1 MASTK
6 VITAQYINFIAE
18 EVIDNFGGSY
28 QNIQT
33 LGKTW
38 RQQMPYNP
46 ATERFILKQTSLFLR
61 MLDIRDL
68 GNFNMMYKVC
78 YNIADHISKYLAKK
92 SPDLTR
98 KVVADKVL
106 NDIFF
111 ESEYFVPRF
120 QKSYKRPIDME
131 NEHFVATNPGVVA
144 MYQAIKS
151 KQH

>member
-28 QNIQT
+28 QNYQT

-98 KVVADKVL
+98 EVVADKVL

-120 QKSYKRPIDME
+120 QKSYKRPIDIE
-131 NEHFVATNPGVVA
+131 NKHFVANNPGVVA
-144 MYQAIKS
+144 MYQAIKN